1 MIFNYLPE
9 KRKTGTVFKLATQL
23 FIKKPEV
30 MKKLFLVMAAG
41 VVLAACG
48 DHATDET
55 GTGGSID
62 SNYSAP
68 DQTTTPDNTN
78 VHPDS
83 VRLDSSNMSPQGGD
97 GNPSAR

>member
-1 MIFNYLPE
+1 
-9 KRKTGTVFKLATQL
+9 
-23 FIKKPEV
+23 
-30 MKKLFLVMAAG
+30 MKKLFLVMATG
-41 VVLAACG
+41 LILAACG
-48 DHATDET
+48 DSSTDDT

-62 SNYSAP
+62 SNYGAP